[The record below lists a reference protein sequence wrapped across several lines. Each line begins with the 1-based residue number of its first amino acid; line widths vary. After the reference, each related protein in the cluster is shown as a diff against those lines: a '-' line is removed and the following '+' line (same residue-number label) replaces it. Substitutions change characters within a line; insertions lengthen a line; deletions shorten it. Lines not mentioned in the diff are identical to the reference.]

1 MILSN
6 FAKIYSKN
14 KSISNI
20 VYSVS
25 NKPGVKIYPGELNKA
40 IDILQKGKSINYEG
54 ATNVEFDKFGDTFG
68 SFVEIDFKNGKLKSK
83 KLR

>member
-1 MILSN
+1 MQKFIQ
-6 FAKIYSKN
+6 KIN
-14 KSISNI
+14 LLLHI
-20 VYSVS
+20 VYSIS
-25 NKPGVKIYPGELNKA
+25 NKPGVKIYHGELNKA